1 MVVKYFCD
9 MEGPNRNNAN
19 QQQVARPKP
28 FTNTRILDTKE
39 ITIKGQTLQMAF
51 NHNIKTE

>member
-1 MVVKYFCD
+1 

-28 FTNTRILDTKE
+28 FTTTRILDTKE
-39 ITIKGQTLQMAF
+39 ITIEGQTLQMAF
-51 NHNIKTE
+51 NHNIKTV